1 MSSQSSRFVACCLL
15 LAVGTC
21 VAADGP
27 TTQIQTEFLLSFVAP
42 LDPETDV
49 DSSLS
54 ISNIKTAGSWV
65 SGPRIK
71 GVLVPPG
78 GDWLRVLPSGI
89 MRIDVRTT
97 IKTDD
102 GALIYMSY
110 NGVLQE
116 SPANAAKAERGEALT
131 AKEIG
136 YFIIAPT
143 FETAAAKYSW
153 LNRIQAVGKMVELKE
168 GRGGYVKYDVFAIH

>member
-1 MSSQSSRFVACCLL
+1 MPSLSNRFPACAVLLVVATS
-15 LAVGTC
+15 A
-21 VAADGP
+21 AADGP
-27 TTQIQTEFLLSFVAP
+27 TTQLQTEFLMTFVAP

-54 ISNIKTAGSWV
+54 ISNVQTAGSWV

-78 GDWLRVLPSGI
+78 GDWLRVLPSGL

-116 SPANAAKAERGEALT
+116 SPANVAKADRGETLT

-136 YFIIAPT
+136 YFVIAPT
-143 FETAAAKYSW
+143 FETSSAKYSW
-153 LNRIQAVGKMVELKE
+153 LNGIQAVGKMAELKE
-168 GRGGYVKYDVFAIH
+168 GPGGYVKYDVFAIH